1 MSNSLWPH
9 KLQHSR
15 LPCSSLSPAV
25 YSNSS
30 PLSELWHST
39 ILSSVTPFTSCPQ
52 SFPVLGSF
60 PASQLFASCGR
71 SIGASASAPVLP
83 VNIQGWFPL
92 TYSISL
98 QSKGLSKVFS
108 SASVHKHQ
116 FFGAQPSLW
125 SNSHIHRWLL
135 KKTIASTIWT
145 FVGKVMSLLFNTLS
159 RFFIVFLQG
168 ASILSSWLQSLS
180 AVILESKNIK
190 SITVSTF
197 PPFICHEVTD
207 GMSCIHTYFRFLF
220 NIFHYKVFSRA
231 PCAIQWVLISFLFHV
246 ICRKQSYG
254 YHGGKGEGR

>member
-1 MSNSLWPH
+1 MAFNHLILCHSLH
-9 KLQHSR
+9 L
-15 LPCSSLSPAV
+15 LPSIFPSTGVFSSESALRIMRPKYWRFSFSTSP
-25 YSNSS
+25 SS
-30 PLSELWHST
+30 KH
-39 ILSSVTPFTSCPQ
+39 
-52 SFPVLGSF
+52 
-60 PASQLFASCGR
+60 
-71 SIGASASAPVLP
+71 
-83 VNIQGWFPL
+83 
-92 TYSISL
+92 YSISL

-108 SASVHKHQ
+108 SATVHKHQ

-231 PCAIQWVLISFLFHV
+231 PCAIQWVLISYLFHV